1 MAFEKYNTT
10 ATLEGKVRDLERR
23 IRTMETAPRLPNSS
37 IGTGG
42 LIVEDGGDITIRD
55 GGNILIED
63 GGDILLNDGGQIVA
77 VEEDGGTV
85 RIADG
90 TLYFKFDS
98 SENYGT
104 VRAGLDLTETRSA
117 LWMRPPWSGASE
129 GVNRFILEGSSPD
142 SVGNAWLDTDGE
154 LTLESGSHQFIRSGD
169 TLVVESNNSV
179 FIDTM
184 TTSGDIVMTSKR
196 NAFLTAT
203 GDITIDS
210 TANNTFIAHTTTTN
224 SANCWI
230 SSTGRIM
237 RNSSARKYKDDIQN
251 FEMDATPVY
260 QMQPRSW
267 LDKVYQSENPG
278 STRRFIGFIAEEL
291 LELGL
296 TEFLTYDDETGE
308 LDGIAYPN
316 LTVALVFAVK
326 DLNERL
332 TILEGQND

>member
-1 MAFEKYNTT
+1 MAYEKYNTT
-10 ATLEGKVRDLERR
+10 ATLEGKVKDLERR
-23 IRTMETAPRLPNSS
+23 VRTMETAPRLPNSS

-42 LIVEDGGDITIRD
+42 LIVEDGGNLTVRD
-55 GGNILIED
+55 GGNVLIED
-63 GGDILLNDGGQIVA
+63 GGDILLNNGGQIVA

-90 TLYFKFDS
+90 TLYFKYDS

-104 VRAGLDLTETRSA
+104 VRAGVDLTGTRSA
-117 LWMRPPWSGASE
+117 LWMKPPWSGVSE
-129 GVNRFILEGSSPD
+129 GTNQFILEGSTLDSP
-142 SVGNAWLDTDGE
+142 GHAWLDVDGE
-154 LTLESGSHQFIRSGD
+154 LTLESGTSTFIRSSGHI
-169 TLVVESNNSV
+169 
-179 FIDTM
+179 FIDT
-184 TTSGDIVMTSKR
+184 TTATADVSITSDR
-196 NAFLTAT
+196 NAFLTAA
-203 GDITIDS
+203 DQIVIDS
-210 TANNTFIAHTTTTN
+210 ATNNTFITHTTTA
-224 SANCWI
+224 SAANCWI

-251 FEMDATPVY
+251 FTMNTAPVY

-267 LDKVYQSENPG
+267 LDKQYQSENPG
-278 STRRFIGFIAEEL
+278 STKRYIGFIAEEL

-296 TEFLTYDDETGE
+296 GDFVTYDEAGE

-332 TILEGQND
+332 TALEELNE